1 MPTPPDTAVRQKS
14 SNGAQEYTRHIANR
28 VRGIRAQRGASRKL
42 LAQHARISERYLAQV
57 EQGQANI
64 SIALLWQI
72 AQALGTD
79 PVTLLSEQP
88 EQANSAALL
97 VEFVTTLNQ
106 AQQHEALT
114 LLQKHFAPA
123 PETRRGVALVGL
135 RGAGKSTLG
144 EILAQRVRLPFVQLR
159 DIIERIGNM
168 AVDEIFSLGGQ
179 HTYQRLE
186 RQAVE
191 HVRDNYHGVI
201 LETGG
206 SLVSAG
212 DSYSMLRRH
221 FFTVW
226 VKAEPEEH
234 MQRVIAQGDFR
245 PIAGNDGAMDDLRRI
260 LREREGS
267 YRAADYTLNTSA
279 RSAAD
284 CVEELI
290 SVLPQLSAAQEDTR
304 PSPL

>member
-1 MPTPPDTAVRQKS
+1 MARARAASRKS
-14 SNGAQEYTRHIANR
+14 ANGAQAYTRQIADR
-28 VRGIRAQRGASRKL
+28 VRGMRAQRGVSRKS

-79 PVTLLSEQP
+79 PVALMSDRPATESTTLLSGYLATLSDAQRQE
-88 EQANSAALL
+88 ALL
-97 VEFVTTLNQ
+97 LLRSRFTPTPD
-106 AQQHEALT
+106 AYRGIALI
-114 LLQKHFAPA
+114 
-123 PETRRGVALVGL
+123 GL

-144 EILAQRVRLPFVQLR
+144 AMLAERTGLPFVQLT
-159 DIIERIGNM
+159 DIIEQIGNM
-168 AVDEIFSLGGQ
+168 AVDEIISLGGQ
-179 HTYQRLE
+179 QTYRRLE
-186 RQAVE
+186 KQAIE
-191 HVRDNYHGVI
+191 HVQANYRGVI

-212 DSYSMLRRH
+212 DTYGALRQR

-245 PIAGNDGAMDDLRRI
+245 PIAGNEDAMKDLRRI
-260 LREREGS
+260 LQEREAA
-267 YRAADYTLNTSA
+267 YRAADYTLTTSA
-279 RSAAD
+279 RSPAD
-284 CVEELI
+284 CIDELVAAMPI
-290 SVLPQLSAAQEDTR
+290 TSSDSAM
-304 PSPL
+304 